1 MIPKGVIKKTIKTM
15 FKTLYKAID
24 RNWGFWIFSIASILL
39 IAISFFLPPMGE
51 INPSV
56 IKAVGELFGFASLW
70 TIVHGINKGCD
81 VALKHNDTELKIDTP
96 DDK

>member
-1 MIPKGVIKKTIKTM
+1 M

-51 INPSV
+51 INPSE
-56 IKAVGELFGFASLW
+56 IKAVGELFGIASLW
-70 TIVHGINKGCD
+70 TIIHGINKGCD
-81 VALKHNDTELKIDTP
+81 VALKHNDTEIDINNP
-96 DDK
+96 DPDEK

>member
-15 FKTLYKAID
+15 FKSLYKAID

-51 INPSV
+51 INPTV
-56 IKAVGELFGFASLW
+56 IKAVGELFGFAALW

-81 VALKHNDTELKIDTP
+81 VALKHNDTEIKIDTP
-96 DDK
+96 DKQ

>member
-1 MIPKGVIKKTIKTM
+1 M
-15 FKTLYKAID
+15 
-24 RNWGFWIFSIASILL
+24 
-39 IAISFFLPPMGE
+39 PPMGE

-81 VALKHNDTELKIDTP
+81 VALKHNDTEIDINNP
-96 DDK
+96 DPDEK

>member
-1 MIPKGVIKKTIKTM
+1 M
-15 FKTLYKAID
+15 FKALYKAID

-39 IAISFFLPPMGE
+39 IAVSFFLPPMGE
-51 INPSV
+51 INPTV

-81 VALKHNDTELKIDTP
+81 VALKHNNTEIDINNP
-96 DDK
+96 DPDEK